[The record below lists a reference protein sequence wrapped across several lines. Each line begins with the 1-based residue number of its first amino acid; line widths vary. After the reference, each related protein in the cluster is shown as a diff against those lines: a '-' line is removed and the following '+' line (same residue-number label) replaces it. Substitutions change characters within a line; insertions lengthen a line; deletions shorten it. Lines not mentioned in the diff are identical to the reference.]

1 MTNDLRLSDLGVEA
15 SATTTELV
23 DIKGLAKDRLI
34 RWYLKRR
41 GVPDSILNS
50 IENKKMDSDFWEFIL
65 KFLVEFG
72 LPALLEFLK
81 RLLDDIQD
89 KNN

>member
-1 MTNDLRLSDLGVEA
+1 MKNDLRLSDLGVEA

>member
-1 MTNDLRLSDLGVEA
+1 MKNDLRLSDLGVEA

-81 RLLDDIQD
+81 RLLDDIQN

>member
-1 MTNDLRLSDLGVEA
+1 MKNDLRLSDLGVEA

-50 IENKKMDSDFWEFIL
+50 IENKQMDSDFWEFIL